1 MAGHAA
7 LDTLLCGPRIEYEAD
22 HAAGDPEGFARAGAC
37 EWTGVY
43 RRPNS
48 VLRGAW
54 LGLRQNAAGSHVGD
68 V

>member
-43 RRPNS
+43 RRPNFG
-48 VLRGAW
+48 VTRCVA
-54 LGLRQNAAGSHVGD
+54 RAAPEWRRLARW
-68 V
+68 